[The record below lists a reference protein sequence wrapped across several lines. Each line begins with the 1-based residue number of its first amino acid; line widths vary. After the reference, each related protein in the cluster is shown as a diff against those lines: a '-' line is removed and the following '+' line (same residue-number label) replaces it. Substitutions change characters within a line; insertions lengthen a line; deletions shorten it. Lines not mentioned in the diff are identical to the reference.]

1 MTNGDKLRDKIRR
14 MTDEELADFL
24 LESRSR
30 CKLCKKQNEICEG
43 AYHECWNGIDDWLK
57 QEVEADAADN

>member
-1 MTNGDKLRDKIRR
+1 MTHGDKLRDKISH

-30 CKLCKKQNEICEG
+30 CKLCKKQYEICEG

-57 QEVEADAADN
+57 QEVREDVES